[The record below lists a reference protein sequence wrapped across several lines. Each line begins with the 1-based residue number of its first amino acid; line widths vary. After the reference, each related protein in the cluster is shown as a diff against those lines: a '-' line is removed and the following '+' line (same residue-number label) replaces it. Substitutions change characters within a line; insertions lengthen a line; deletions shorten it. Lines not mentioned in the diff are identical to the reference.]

1 GDAHRLSDSQEELRV
16 VSKLWIMLQDT
27 GHTRGDGGGPR
38 FLNASHGHAQVRR
51 FDQNHHPRR
60 SQDA

>member
-1 GDAHRLSDSQEELRV
+1 M

-51 FDQNHHPRR
+51 FDQNHQLALAP
-60 SQDA
+60 